1 MQKIFLLLGLIY
13 TWIQILG
20 SISDLIHYNNA
31 EHLLSTGH
39 LSSTNG
45 EDKKMVILNHLENG
59 ETEKVKYEGRRKGGE
74 NLEEVVVPLLKRY

>member
-39 LSSTNG
+39 LSSTNI
-45 EDKKMVILNHLENG
+45 EDKKILNHLENG